1 MLRTRLHA
9 DPAGLFLHDA
19 ILDACRRH
27 AERTAL
33 VDASFDPPLR
43 LTYADYGDQVERL
56 ARGLLA
62 AGIRPG
68 EVLAIHLPNTWEFAA
83 AYHAATL
90 AGAIPTPLN
99 PSYRERE
106 IHY

>member
-43 LTYADYGDQVERL
+43 LTYAQYGDRVERL
-56 ARGLLA
+56 ARGLVA
-62 AGIRPG
+62 DRKS
-68 EVLAIHLPNTWEFAA
+68 TR
-83 AYHAATL
+83 
-90 AGAIPTPLN
+90 LN
-99 PSYRERE
+99 SSHIQKSRMPSSA
-106 IHY
+106 